1 MFMLIYNLCSWYYQL
16 IDKNTGLSVVPVS
29 YEAMTDAF
37 EVPAST
43 SNYIYMDGL
52 ILQDFTV
59 CLWVKL
65 TDSDGDGFGDEALMS
80 LSNGEL
86 RWYNW
91 ILHHTLYCYDERNG
105 FL

>member
-1 MFMLIYNLCSWYYQL
+1 
-16 IDKNTGLSVVPVS
+16 
-29 YEAMTDAF
+29 MTDAF

-86 RWYNW
+86 R
-91 ILHHTLYCYDERNG
+91 
-105 FL
+105 